1 MRDASSRTDPDAGP
15 LHPDQFPPGDA
26 DRPSW
31 KDRVTASVNHATS
44 GPSSS
49 TARQPPTHRWMPSAC
64 CPLSEPLDE
73 GAERKPFPGDV
84 QHRVFRLPLDGTA
97 PFARRQKSSSAAA
110 ETARAEPE
118 PLHARAQRGG
128 GADPGSVNWALR
140 GRRSTRRPAGGVPF
154 VLCVS
159 MSGANGLPGAAERRP
174 SGPMGA
180 EEPSGSTGQKQ
191 LVSRRGSPAR
201 IRS

>member
-15 LHPDQFPPGDA
+15 LHPDRFPPGDA
-26 DRPSW
+26 DRPGW

-64 CPLSEPLDE
+64 CPLAEPLDE
-73 GAERKPFPGDV
+73 VAERKPFPAAV
-84 QHRVFRLPLDGTA
+84 QHHVFRLPLDGTA
-97 PFARRQKSSSAAA
+97 PFARRRKSSSAVA

-140 GRRSTRRPAGGVPF
+140 GRAPPDPRTIPVRSPCSKERPVA
-154 VLCVS
+154 
-159 MSGANGLPGAAERRP
+159 
-174 SGPMGA
+174 
-180 EEPSGSTGQKQ
+180 
-191 LVSRRGSPAR
+191 RRGSGYGSLPMTATAT
-201 IRS
+201 SEGSMPSNAW